1 MNAHSPLWNHTEPN
15 KRGKLLEELMDENNF
30 VLINPGLPTY
40 QKRAGGMNTLDLSI
54 VSKRLS
60 SKCQW
65 DAHVETLGSD
75 HIPSFVH
82 INQELFNVEYKPNQ
96 RWNFNNAEWATFREI
111 CNEAFSMD
119 LRSQDIDK
127 YYDNIR
133 SAIITSAEDSKPIT
147 KTKRNI
153 NKSLPYWND
162 SCTKA
167 VTLRNRA
174 RCRMNKTG
182 IIDDCIEY
190 RRLKAIAQRELLVAS
205 REHWQNY
212 CNTLDSNTKLGSVWK
227 MNRKMNGIVTKT
239 NIPTLTCN
247 GQSSNTNTEKAN
259 MLADSFE
266 LNSSDDNYR
275 PAFLQHKLV
284 CESVTNFSMDT
295 SSTFEKENDLNQTFA
310 IHELKTA
317 IHEMKSKS
325 SPGPDKITYEML
337 KKISDIGLETILHLY
352 NTIGMN
358 GILPKAWKH
367 AIILP
372 IAKPGKDSCVPS
384 NSGPAPG

>member
-1 MNAHSPLWNHTEPN
+1 MN
-15 KRGKLLEELMDENNF
+15 
-30 VLINPGLPTY
+30 
-40 QKRAGGMNTLDLSI
+40 
-54 VSKRLS
+54 
-60 SKCQW
+60 KCQGGS
-65 DAHVETLGSD
+65 ETEIIGSD
-75 HIPSFVH
+75 HIPTSIH
-82 INQELFNVEYKPNQ
+82 IHQELINVEYEPNQ
-96 RWNFNNAEWATFREI
+96 RWNFNNAEWATFREK
-111 CNEAFSMD
+111 CNEAFSVD

-133 SAIITSAEDSKPIT
+133 SAIITSAEDRKPIT
-147 KTKRNI
+147 KTKRNN
-153 NKSLPYWND
+153 NKSVPYWND

-174 RCRMNKTG
+174 RCRMNKTW

-190 RRLKAIAQRELLVAS
+190 RRLKALAQRELLAACS
-205 REHWQNY
+205 EHWQNY

-227 MNRKMNGIVTKT
+227 MKRKMNGIVTKT
-239 NIPTLTCN
+239 NMPTLTCN
-247 GQSSNTNTEKAN
+247 GQSSNTNTDKAN

-295 SSTFEKENDLNQTFA
+295 SSTLEKESDLNQTFA
-310 IHELKTA
+310 IHELKTT
-317 IHEMKSKS
+317 IHEMRSKS

-337 KKISDIGLETILHLY
+337 KKISDISLETILHLY
-352 NTIGMN
+352 NTIWMN

-372 IAKPGKDSCVPS
+372 IAKPGKDSSVPS
-384 NSGPAPG
+384 SYRPISLTNVLCKTMEKLVTNRLTWYLRNPV